1 MSHGIMKPIG
11 ATALILTVINLLA
24 VSSRTESNQEGLP
37 DPSSNAN
44 KAEPEP
50 EPIKPS
56 VSSSNESNPGTSPD
70 PSSNANKAEPAPQ
83 PTKPSVSSSNESNPG
98 TSPDPSSKANKAE
111 PAPEP
116 TKPSVAEKAV
126 SSTSPPNVTSSGSTD
141 SQTHA
146 TPDSS
151 MKFGNNSAV
160 NSSTIASTTS
170 GASGNDTLP
179 SPGIRSSTEPTELQ
193 RHPEDGGITAVLE
206 PGDAKHGD
214 KITTER
220 DNVVPSSAAPPPEK
234 TTTGLKGF
242 TARPDKNQIDGPNKE
257 TPKSQKGVIVPVVV
271 CVVAGIAVVLLVVLY
286 KMCQKKPAVPER
298 MEEVKPTDQTK
309 ENVKLL
315 SVKTSPPTSDAKRTP
330 ASQMESIEC

>member
-179 SPGIRSSTEPTELQ
+179 SPGIRSSTEPT
-193 RHPEDGGITAVLE
+193 
-206 PGDAKHGD
+206 DAKHGD